1 MGKMGA
7 MDNPIADLSPV
18 QARVV
23 REIIALVRRENWQAG
38 VALPEVLLAEA
49 IGTSRTPVKVAL
61 RHLATLGVARQDKNR
76 RYVLARD
83 ALALDDVVEDVAA
96 SPDDPL
102 YLQIAEARQSG
113 TLAEEVSEAELMR
126 IFDVARST
134 LRKVLARISNEGW
147 VEQRVGTGWVF
158 LPMIDSPQ
166 AYEESY
172 LFRQSMEPAA
182 LLSPW
187 FTVDREELIKLR
199 REQEFIVNGGYE
211 TMTAIELFE
220 ANSRFHETLALWSGN
235 RFVLQTVR
243 RLDQLRRLVEYR
255 QAVTRR
261 RARQTQATEHLA
273 ILAAIE
279 RQDLIEAAGLMR
291 KHLEDARR
299 AKVYGIDDVFRGSRP
314 STRPLE

>member
-1 MGKMGA
+1 M
-7 MDNPIADLSPV
+7 
-18 QARVV
+18 RV
-23 REIIALVRRENWQAG
+23 
-38 VALPEVLLAEA
+38 
-49 IGTSRTPVKVAL
+49 
-61 RHLATLGVARQDKNR
+61 
-76 RYVLARD
+76 
-83 ALALDDVVEDVAA
+83 
-96 SPDDPL
+96 
-102 YLQIAEARQSG
+102 
-113 TLAEEVSEAELMR
+113 
-126 IFDVARST
+126 FDVARST

-147 VEQRVGTGWVF
+147 VEQRVGSGWVF

-172 LFRQSMEPAA
+172 LFRQSVEPAA

-187 FTVDREELIKLR
+187 FKVDREELVKLR

-255 QAVTRR
+255 QAATRR
-261 RARQTQATEHLA
+261 QARHTQATEHLT

-299 AKVYGIDDVFRGSRP
+299 AKVYGSEGVFGDSGVQTNRTTS
-314 STRPLE
+314 